1 MCVFKKGDKAIDVA
15 NGHRVEI
22 VDVRQSKIAIAGD
35 MTEYG
40 CRYLTGPDKEQV
52 RYLPVNRVKK

>member
-1 MCVFKKGDKAIDVA
+1 MFKKGDRAIDTE
-15 NGHRVEI
+15 NGYRIEI
-22 VDVRQSKIAIAGD
+22 VDIRQSKIAIAGD

-40 CRYLTGPDKEQV
+40 CKYLTGPKKELV